1 MAPLSRLPYLTAYVV
16 LTLAFVALLSG
27 TMLLATRGLARPDA
41 LLLTLAVVAS
51 LPMADAFVEAQTTI
65 PMMVFVAAAD
75 LTADTHPRL
84 AGLFAALAF
93 LRYQTAIGALG
104 GLLLVRPRLIPAFG
118 AGVLLLAGLGV
129 LLLGGHPEV
138 MLPGIRYGIG
148 GFLSAPFSI
157 PGVAGRWTWPLDG
170 LMFVLSVATAWRVRS
185 LTSAAMLAGSV
196 GWVAVSPFV
205 YMHDLALTPLLTA
218 LLLVRLSR
226 GGVPMVP
233 VAIAGALLY
242 VATET
247 AVGSL
252 VVLAEFGLLAALW
265 TVPAYAARPRPQAGA
280 TAASIPSTSL

>member
-1 MAPLSRLPYLTAYVV
+1 MAPLSRLPYLTAYVL
-16 LTLAFVALLSG
+16 LTLAFVAILIG
-27 TMLLATRGLARPDA
+27 TMLVATRGLSRPDG

-65 PMMVFVAAAD
+65 PMMVFVAAAT
-75 LTADTHPRL
+75 LAADTHPRL
-84 AGLFAALAF
+84 AGLFAAVAF
-93 LRYQTAIGALG
+93 LRYQTAVGALG
-104 GLLLVRPRLIPAFG
+104 GLLLVRPRLIPAFV
-118 AGVLLLAGLGV
+118 AGVLLLAGLGL

-157 PGVAGRWTWPLDG
+157 PGVAGRWTWPLDA
-170 LMFVLSVATAWRVRS
+170 LMFVVSLATAWRVRG
-185 LTSAAMLAGSV
+185 LTPAAMLAGNV

-218 LLLVRLSR
+218 LLLVRLAR
-226 GGVPMVP
+226 VELPVVP
-233 VAIAGALLY
+233 VAFAGALLY

-265 TVPAYAARPRPQAGA
+265 TLPARQAGA
-280 TAASIPSTSL
+280 RAGSIPSTSL